1 LGTSLFHLTTS
12 FEIIKIYLI
21 IVTRVKINFHPQS
34 SYTLNYFV
42 IPYTRY
48 SNYAIKCYRRKDVK
62 RLGKVPESVDGE
74 VKTYNS
80 VGITK
85 PRK

>member
-1 LGTSLFHLTTS
+1 
-12 FEIIKIYLI
+12 
-21 IVTRVKINFHPQS
+21 
-34 SYTLNYFV
+34 LNYFV